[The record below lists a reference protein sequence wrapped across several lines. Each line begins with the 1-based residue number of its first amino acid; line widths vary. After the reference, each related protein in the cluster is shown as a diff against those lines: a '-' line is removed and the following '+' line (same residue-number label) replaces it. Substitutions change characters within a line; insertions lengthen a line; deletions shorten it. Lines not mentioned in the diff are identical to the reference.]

1 MSDGSRETGN
11 MSKNTDD
18 LQRAFEEGWEISEDD
33 FMETKDLAETAAQL
47 QMAAPSGDA
56 DEYEEYE
63 EDPEEEYEDWSDR
76 RRESVSA
83 SFREETA
90 CGENSRRTAG
100 KRRPEAAEKESRRAS
115 SAHRG
120 NQEAPPVRR
129 QSRAVSSAR
138 RQNRP
143 VSSVRGE
150 DRQAS
155 ADRRGKR
162 QTPPARRTGE
172 ARGRADAG
180 RRRGRKEN
188 AFLTFLKGL
197 STMDRVIGLTGA
209 AVCLFAA
216 FTFTIVLSARTR
228 ERQVEAFSQVGE
240 ELAQISV
247 ADESTFLAVADG
259 LLARQQ
265 AAAVVVEPEY
275 EEKDIVSDIQVGLN
289 MTSVE
294 KDLKIK
300 FVNRGTG
307 KLIPYVAFE
316 AKITGPEQTWN
327 KTDDDEDGIIYLTG
341 IPGGDYTVEVT
352 GPEGL
357 EGYILPEGAQ
367 SVTVK
372 NQIAYEKIDVAD
384 EIKSESEVNAAAE
397 DTEIKTE
404 VESVLQDTVE
414 WVESTRTPIGEE
426 GSLYIEVKKTDIPDP
441 SLSASLSFALFAGVK
456 EDGIQLLTE
465 PSESTEA
472 SEQTESPEDTEPPE
486 STEPSSEETG
496 GEEGGTPPSEST
508 DPEPETVA
516 VTGVSASPDSLS
528 GTVGGSGKIDVTVSP
543 DNASDRSVSFSSDN
557 GGVASVDGSGNV
569 SYKGAGSAVITVK
582 TSDGG
587 YTDTVSVS
595 VSEAE
600 KKVESVS
607 ISGDSTVTV
616 GGSISLSAS
625 VSPSDASYNGISWSS
640 SNTGIATVD
649 NGKVTG
655 AAAGRA
661 TITAEAGGVKATK
674 EIEVKAA
681 EVTLTGLQISG
692 SSGAK
697 KGETVQLTV
706 TAQPAGA
713 DASVTWSS
721 SDSGVASVDGNG
733 RVTCIAPGTAT
744 ITAVS
749 QKNSGIKASITFTVT
764 ADASNSVTLNEMK
777 ITAGQTKAADV
788 KITGSVSSSS
798 FSIAD
803 TKYATVDENGNVK
816 AIRAGSTELT
826 VKVTF
831 SDGGTQTKTAKLTV
845 EAAEVKGITLDQTK
859 VTLKV
864 GESLKLNPTID
875 TTGYTGCLWYTSD
888 ASIVTVTEH
897 GNGTITAVKAGK
909 ATITAC
915 SSEDT
920 SKKAA
925 CEVTVTGGKAEEDT
939 KTLLKDKD
947 GRQLFIKKDGAYV
960 EAVVADYFKYDV
972 FYRLNDNVE
981 YKYTGWQ
988 TIDGKRYYFDKNGN
1002 KVTGKQVIQ
1011 GVQYDFGADGAL
1023 SSGSGVLGIDV
1034 SRHNGSIDWE
1044 KVKNSGVSFV
1054 IIRCGY
1060 RGSATGV
1067 MVEDSKFRSNIQGAA
1082 AAGLKV
1088 GVYYFSQAVNR
1099 VEAVEEASA
1108 ALDIIS
1114 GYKISYPVFIDV
1126 EAAGGRADGISNAD
1140 RTEVVQAFCE
1150 TIRDSGYTAGIYAN
1164 KNWLGSK
1171 MNTGSFGGYNIWLA
1185 QYAAAP
1191 TYNGRYE
1198 LWQYSST
1205 GKIDGISGNVDL
1217 NISYLGY

>member
-1 MSDGSRETGN
+1 MSDGNRETGN
-11 MSKNTDD
+11 MSKITDD

-33 FMETKDLAETAAQL
+33 FVETKDLTETAERIRGAVL
-47 QMAAPSGDA
+47 TE
-56 DEYEEYE
+56 EYEEDPEDGYEEDPEEGYEEDPEDGYE
-63 EDPEEEYEDWSDR
+63 EDPEEEYEEDPEEDYEEDPEDGSGEWPDR
-76 RRESVSA
+76 RGRSAREDVRA
-83 SFREETA
+83 GAARREGKRHA
-90 CGENSRRTAG
+90 AAADRRSRRTS
-100 KRRPEAAEKESRRAS
+100 AA
-115 SAHRG
+115 RG
-120 NQEAPPVRR
+120 G
-129 QSRAVSSAR
+129 S
-138 RQNRP
+138 
-143 VSSVRGE
+143 
-150 DRQAS
+150 RQAS
-155 ADRRGKR
+155 S
-162 QTPPARRTGE
+162 ARRTGE
-172 ARGRADAG
+172 LRGSAG
-180 RRRGRKEN
+180 AGRDRRRGRKEN
-188 AFLTFLKGL
+188 GFLTFLGGL
-197 STMDRVIGLTGA
+197 SAMDRVVGLTGA
-209 AVCLFAA
+209 AVCLFAV
-216 FTFTIVLSARTR
+216 FTFSIVLSSRAQ
-228 ERQVEAFSQVGE
+228 ERQVEAFAQVGE
-240 ELAQISV
+240 ELSQISV

-265 AAAVVVEPEY
+265 AAEAAEPEY
-275 EEKDIVSDIQVGLN
+275 EEKDDVSEVQVGLN
-289 MTSVE
+289 MVSVE

-300 FVNRGTG
+300 FVNRKTG

-316 AKITGPEQTWN
+316 AKITGPEETWN

-341 IPGGDYTVEVT
+341 IPGGSYTVEVT
-352 GPEGL
+352 GPEDL
-357 EGYILPEGAQ
+357 EGYLLPEGPQ
-367 SVTVK
+367 SVTVR
-372 NQIAYEKIDVAD
+372 NEIVYEKIDVAD

-397 DTEIKTE
+397 DTEIKTQ
-404 VESVLQDTVE
+404 VESVIQDTVE
-414 WVESTRTPIGEE
+414 WVESTRTPIGDE
-426 GSLYIEVKKTDIPDP
+426 GSLYIEVKKADIPDP

-456 EDGIQLLTE
+456 EDGIQPLT
-465 PSESTEA
+465 
-472 SEQTESPEDTEPPE
+472 EDTEPAETSENTEPP
-486 STEPSSEETG
+486 SEPSSEEG
-496 GEEGGTPPSEST
+496 GSEDGGTQPTESQ
-508 DPEPETVA
+508 DPQPETVK
-516 VTGVSASPDSLS
+516 VTGVSADPSSLS
-528 GTVGGSGKIDVTVSP
+528 GTVGGSGKISVTVSP

-557 GGVASVDGSGNV
+557 GSVAGVDGSGNV
-569 SYKGAGSAVITVK
+569 SYKGAGSAVITVR
-582 TSDGG
+582 TNDGG
-587 YTDTVSVS
+587 YTDTVSVT

-607 ISGDSTVTV
+607 ISGDSAVTV
-616 GGSISLSAS
+616 GGSIRLSAS
-625 VSPSDASYNGISWSS
+625 VSPSDASYSGISWSS
-640 SNTGIATVD
+640 SDAGVASVD
-649 NGKVTG
+649 NGTVTG
-655 AAAGRA
+655 VSAGRA
-661 TITAEAGGVKATK
+661 VITAEAGGVKATK

-681 EVTLTGLQISG
+681 EVTLTGLKISG
-692 SSGAK
+692 STGAK

-706 TAQPAGA
+706 TAQPEGA

-721 SDSGVASVDGNG
+721 SNAGVASVDGNG
-733 RVTCIAPGTAT
+733 KVICAAPGTAT

-749 QKNSGIKASITFTVT
+749 KKDPDIRASITFTVT
-764 ADASNSVTLNEMK
+764 SNESNSVTLNEMK

-788 KITGSVSSSS
+788 KTTGSVSSRS
-798 FSIAD
+798 FSIAN
-803 TKYATVDENGNVK
+803 TKYATVDGNGNVR

-831 SDGGTQTKTAKLTV
+831 SDGSTQTKTAKLTV
-845 EAAEVKGITLDQTK
+845 TAAEVKSIKLDQTK

-888 ASIVTVTEH
+888 SSVVTVTEH

-920 SKKAA
+920 SKKTT
-925 CEVTVTGGKAEEDT
+925 CEVTVTGGKAQDDT
-939 KTLLKDKD
+939 KTLLKDKE
-947 GRQLFIKKDGAYV
+947 GRQLYIKKDGKYV

-981 YKYTGWQ
+981 YRYTGWQ

-1002 KVTGKQVIQ
+1002 KVTGKQIIQ
-1011 GVQYDFGADGAL
+1011 GIQYDFGADGAL

-1034 SRHNGSIDWE
+1034 SKHNGNIDWQ

-1060 RGSATGV
+1060 RGSATGA
-1067 MVEDSKFRSNIQGAA
+1067 MIEDPKFRSNIQGAT

-1088 GVYYFSQAVNR
+1088 GVYYFSQAVNGA
-1099 VEAVEEASA
+1099 EAVAEASA
-1108 ALDIIS
+1108 ALSLIS

-1126 EAAGGRADGISNAD
+1126 EAAGGRADGISSAE
-1140 RTEVVQAFCE
+1140 RTEVVKAFCE
-1150 TIRDSGYTAGIYAN
+1150 TILDSGYTAGVYAN

>member
-197 STMDRVIGLTGA
+197 SAMDRVIGLTGA

-265 AAAVVVEPEY
+265 AAAVVEPEY
-275 EEKDIVSDIQVGLN
+275 EEKDVTSDVQVGLN

-341 IPGGDYTVEVT
+341 IPGGDYMVEVT
-352 GPEGL
+352 GPEDL
-357 EGYILPEGAQ
+357 EGYVLPDGAQ

-372 NQIAYEKIDVAD
+372 NQISYEKIDVSD

-426 GSLYIEVKKTDIPDP
+426 GSLYIEVKKADIPDP

-465 PSESTEA
+465 PS
-472 SEQTESPEDTEPPE
+472 E

-625 VSPSDASYNGISWSS
+625 VSPSDASYDGISWSS

-681 EVTLTGLQISG
+681 EVTLTGIKITG
-692 SSGAK
+692 STSAK
-697 KGETVQLTV
+697 KGETVQLSI
-706 TAQPAGA
+706 TAEPSGA
-713 DASVTWSS
+713 DASVAWSS
-721 SDSGVASVDGNG
+721 SNAGVASVDGNG
-733 RVTCIAPGTAT
+733 KVICAAPGTAT

-749 QKNSGIKASITFTVT
+749 KKDPDIRASITFTVT
-764 ADASNSVTLNEMK
+764 SNESNSVTLNEMK

-788 KITGSVSSSS
+788 KTTGSVSSRS
-798 FSIAD
+798 FSIAN
-803 TKYATVDENGNVK
+803 TKYATVDGNGNVR

-831 SDGGTQTKTAKLTV
+831 SDGSTQTKTAKLTV
-845 EAAEVKGITLDQTK
+845 TAAEVKSIKLDQTK

-864 GESLKLNPTID
+864 GESLKLNPIID

-888 ASIVTVTEH
+888 SSVVTVTEH

-920 SKKAA
+920 SKKAT
-925 CEVTVTGGKAEEDT
+925 CEVTVTGGKAQDDT
-939 KTLLKDKD
+939 KTLLKDKE
-947 GRQLFIKKDGAYV
+947 GRQLYIKKDGKYV

-981 YKYTGWQ
+981 YRYTGWQ

-1002 KVTGKQVIQ
+1002 KVTGKQIIQ
-1011 GVQYDFGADGAL
+1011 GIQYDFGADGAL

-1034 SRHNGSIDWE
+1034 SKHNGNIDWQ

-1060 RGSATGV
+1060 RGSATGA
-1067 MVEDSKFRSNIQGAA
+1067 MIEDPKFRSNIQGAT

-1088 GVYYFSQAVNR
+1088 GVYYFSQAVNGA
-1099 VEAVEEASA
+1099 EAVAEASA
-1108 ALDIIS
+1108 ALSLIS

-1126 EAAGGRADGISNAD
+1126 EAAGGRADGISSAE
-1140 RTEVVQAFCE
+1140 RTEVVKAFCE
-1150 TIRDSGYTAGIYAN
+1150 TILDSGYTAGVYAN

>member
-47 QMAAPSGDA
+47 QMAVPSGDA

-63 EDPEEEYEDWSDR
+63 EDPEEEYEEDPEEEYEDWSDR
-76 RRESVSA
+76 RTESVSA

-90 CGENSRRTAG
+90 RRENSRRTAG

-120 NQEAPPVRR
+120 NHEAPPVRR
-129 QSRAVSSAR
+129 QGRAVSSAR

-143 VSSVRGE
+143 VSSMRGE

-172 ARGRADAG
+172 AHGRADAG

-197 STMDRVIGLTGA
+197 SAMDRVIGLTGA

-265 AAAVVVEPEY
+265 AAAVVEPEY
-275 EEKDIVSDIQVGLN
+275 EEKDVTSDVQVGLN

-352 GPEGL
+352 GPEDL
-357 EGYILPEGAQ
+357 EGYVLPDGAQ

-372 NQIAYEKIDVAD
+372 NQISYEKIDVSD

-426 GSLYIEVKKTDIPDP
+426 GSLYIEVKKADIPDP

-465 PSESTEA
+465 PS
-472 SEQTESPEDTEPPE
+472 E

-625 VSPSDASYNGISWSS
+625 VSPSDASYDGISWSS

-681 EVTLTGLQISG
+681 EVTLTGIKITGPTS
-692 SSGAK
+692 AK
-697 KGETVQLTV
+697 KGETVQLSI
-706 TAQPAGA
+706 TAEPSGA
-713 DASVTWSS
+713 DASVAWSS
-721 SDSGVASVDGNG
+721 SNAGVASVDGNG
-733 RVTCIAPGTAT
+733 KVTCGAVGSAT

-749 QKNSGIKASITFTVT
+749 KKNANIKNSITFTVT
-764 ADASNSVTLNEMK
+764 SNESNSVTLNEMK

-826 VKVTF
+826 VKATF

-888 ASIVTVTEH
+888 SSIVTVTEH

-1150 TIRDSGYTAGIYAN
+1150 TIRDSGYTAGVYAN